1 MSVLFYNKERAREDE
16 DLDCLETIAELTLRI
31 LFHRDDS
38 YQNNSE
44 INILILSKKR
54 KCASG
59 KTTFGFCHFFVN
71 SCFSL
76 PFPFLSSPNPR

>member
-1 MSVLFYNKERAREDE
+1 MSVSFYNNESSKKDE

-31 LFHRDDS
+31 LPHHDDS
-38 YQNNSE
+38 YQNNSK
-44 INILILSKKR
+44 INNFILSRKR

-59 KTTFGFCHFFVN
+59 KTRFVFCCFFVN

-76 PFPFLSSPNPR
+76 PLPFLSSTNPR